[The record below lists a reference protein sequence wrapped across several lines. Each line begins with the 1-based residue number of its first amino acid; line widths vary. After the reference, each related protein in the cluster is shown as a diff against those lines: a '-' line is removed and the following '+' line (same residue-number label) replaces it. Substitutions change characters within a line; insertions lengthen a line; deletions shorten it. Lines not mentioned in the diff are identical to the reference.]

1 MRSKLLLP
9 ILVAAVTT
17 GLAAFIASTAP
28 AGEIPSTSHYK
39 VLAPIGHGNLTVFP
53 VVATT
58 SHDTQEFLT
67 LDEGLRSGDV
77 VVSESGNAAPL
88 VRPRHGIRPT
98 RYNPGDGAEVNRL
111 VLVNNSKHPLIL
123 LAGEIVTG
131 GKQDRVIGKD
141 RLVPAESDP
150 IDLSVFCVEPGR
162 WTATKANFGGFDSA
176 MGGPALRAKVMS
188 DKNQE
193 MVWSE
198 VRKAQSSMVA
208 QLSPPM
214 AAAVGGTSSYA
225 RVMQNDEVKQKVD
238 AVAAPL
244 QHDYQSVIKQLHDRN
259 AVGVVVA
266 VNGEIIWADIFANTS
281 LLEKYWP
288 KLVRSY
294 AAEAIVNHS
303 KSTETDVKAA
313 QRFLDNMDSRREIVE
328 SEPGLYRHTE
338 ITGDGFKAFE
348 LTALLPKTG
357 FDLHLAKMAE

>member
-1 MRSKLLLP
+1 LHSKLLIP
-9 ILVAAVTT
+9 ILVLAV
-17 GLAAFIASTAP
+17 IAGPALIPRVAP
-28 AGEIPSTSHYK
+28 AGELPSTSHYK
-39 VLAPIGHGNLTVFP
+39 VLAPIEHGNLTIFP
-53 VVATT
+53 VVTT
-58 SHDTQEFLT
+58 ALHDTQEFLT

-77 VVSESGNAAPL
+77 VVSESGNVAPL
-88 VRPRHGIRPT
+88 VRPRHGFRPP
-98 RYNPGDGAEVNRL
+98 RYNPADGAEVNRL
-111 VLVNNSKHPLIL
+111 VLVNNSKRPLIL

-150 IDLSVFCVEPGR
+150 IDLGVFCVEPGR
-162 WTATKANFGGFDSA
+162 WTATKANFGSYDAA
-176 MGGPALRAKVMS
+176 MAQPAVRARAMA

-198 VRKAQSSMVA
+198 VRKAQGSVAA
-208 QLSPPM
+208 QLSAPM
-214 AAAVGGTSSYA
+214 AVDIGRTSSYA
-225 RVMQNDEVKQKVD
+225 KVMQNDEVKKKVD
-238 AVAAPL
+238 AVAEPM

-294 AAEAIVNHS
+294 AAEAIVNQA
-303 KSTETDVKAA
+303 KSHEADLKSA
-313 QRFLDNMDSRREIVE
+313 QQFIDNLESRREIVE

-348 LTALLPKTG
+348 LTSLLPRTG
-357 FDLHLAKMAE
+357 FDLHLAKMAD